1 MYECYTKYMH
11 EVLKCMRTWMLHI
24 YANITT
30 CTCVLLHPLLHICM
44 NFTLH
49 ICTRC
54 MIACAHEGCT
64 YTYGN
69 ITTCTC
75 ILLHLLPQH
84 IWILHHTHAWVR
96 LNIIQYVWFVQYVS
110 TLHYTY
116 AGGHM
121 RIATYNWMYR
131 ALIEYIWIL
140 HYTYAWVRISYN
152 IYEYIIQYIW
162 IYTHTI
168 YMYITLHIR
177 MSAYMHEC
185 VWILYN
191 MYDSYSMY
199 EHYTIYINECI
210 CTLPHTGEYIEHAY
224 NMYESWFIQYVWI
237 SHYTYAWVHL
247 HIATYTWALIQYVWT
262 LHYIYAWICMP
273 VVQYVWVIYGVASVS
288 RIDRIIGLFCKRA
301 L

>member
-1 MYECYTKYMH
+1 MNVAYICEYYYMYVRITTSITTYMYEFYTTHMH
-11 EVLKCMRTWMLHI
+11 EVLDCMRIWRL
-24 YANITT
+24 
-30 CTCVLLHPLLHICM
+30 
-44 NFTLH
+44 
-49 ICTRC
+49 
-54 MIACAHEGCT
+54 
-64 YTYGN
+64 YTYWN

-96 LNIIQYVWFVQYVS
+96 LNIIQYVWFLQYVS

-162 IYTHTI
+162 IYTQTI

-177 MSAYMHEC
+177 MSAYVYYTTHTHEC
-185 VWILYN
+185 VYHTIYMNILYN
-191 MYDSYSMY
+191 
-199 EHYTIYINECI
+199 IY
-210 CTLPHTGEYIEHAY
+210 EYIL
-224 NMYESWFIQYVWI
+224 IQYI
-237 SHYTYAWVHL
+237 CILHYTYAWVC
-247 HIATYTWALIQYVWT
+247 I
-262 LHYIYAWICMP
+262 LHYTYAWVRICMSAFEYYTICMIHT
-273 VVQYVWVIYGVASVS
+273 VCMN
-288 RIDRIIGLFCKRA
+288 IILYI
-301 L
+301 